1 MRRWRTVISERQE
14 ANLAQPLPQPWQF
27 PSCGTGCGAEA
38 GGQPQA
44 RRCWGGQPR
53 KTTAAGVYRAPAR
66 RQLPRRR
73 NLEIRRRSPR
83 VQQSS
88 DHYMYV
94 KILLN
99 ARGKNSQTGLDKSIQ
114 CSQKAKNIACSY
126 QSAWKKNQTFQDTG
140 QNTHWHSAS
149 VVRNTQDSEQM
160 LLQIHLTNQKTD
172 LENSNYLS
180 NIISSQ
186 RKAQ

>member
-1 MRRWRTVISERQE
+1 M
-14 ANLAQPLPQPWQF
+14 
-27 PSCGTGCGAEA
+27 
-38 GGQPQA
+38 

-126 QSAWKKNQTFQDTG
+126 QSAWKKKSDFSGHWAEYSLTFSLSSEKYSRLRANAAPDTPYE
-140 QNTHWHSAS
+140 
-149 VVRNTQDSEQM
+149 SENGPGE
-160 LLQIHLTNQKTD
+160 LKLFK
-172 LENSNYLS
+172 
-180 NIISSQ
+180 
-186 RKAQ
+186 